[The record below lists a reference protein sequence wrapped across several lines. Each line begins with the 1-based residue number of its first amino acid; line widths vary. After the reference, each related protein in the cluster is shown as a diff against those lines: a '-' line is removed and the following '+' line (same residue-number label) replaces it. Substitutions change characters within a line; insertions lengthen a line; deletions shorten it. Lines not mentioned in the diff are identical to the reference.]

1 MVLVKWAAPVKVGR
15 PSLEY
20 EKPIR
25 RASLRSPNAPKFK
38 EVKCTF
44 YPTFCKWDG
53 KVPLHVVKS
62 PNRGQELINIKK
74 ATSNDAIRAA
84 LSHLPD
90 DIPLKAFNI
99 KIHYHNNCLRD
110 AHRTCKVSN
119 FEFSEDAVEEL
130 CNFEIL
136 MHLQSYICNEQFRT
150 DMPSL
155 NSKYLDIRRERGANE
170 VPEKQQKNLKA
181 LI

>member
-62 PNRGQELINIKK
+62 PKSGQELINIKK

-119 FEFSEDAVEEL
+119 FEFSEDAVE
-130 CNFEIL
+130 
-136 MHLQSYICNEQFRT
+136 